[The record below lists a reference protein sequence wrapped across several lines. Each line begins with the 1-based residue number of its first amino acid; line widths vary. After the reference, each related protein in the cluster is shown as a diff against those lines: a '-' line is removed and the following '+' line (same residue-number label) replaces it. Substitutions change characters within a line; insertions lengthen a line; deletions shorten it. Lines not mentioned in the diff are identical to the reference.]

1 MTILGGHGRD
11 TLWGSSPRTTAAVA
25 YTAAPGGSVATK
37 DIATIGIAIV
47 KGETPAADWA
57 LVTFSAGGSRKVA
70 VQVVIDL
77 PHLVVESVFGIDDG
91 RWGTLAATCAP
102 ENDRAPDTSRAPG
115 AGVPGHCVA
124 AAAVDAVVN
133 RWRRGPDTP
142 QGVRDRLRAR
152 AKRETWLAAR
162 IAELAD
168 ALDDAEI
175 RAAGDGVQAACRQWA
190 RLPVG
195 GALRLT
201 WPMRF

>member
-1 MTILGGHGRD
+1 MTILGGYGWD
-11 TLWGSSPRTTAAVA
+11 TPWGSSPRATATVA
-25 YTAAPGGSVATK
+25 HVAAPGGSVTTK
-37 DIATIGIAIV
+37 NSVTTQNSVTTDVAIV

-57 LVTFSAGGSRKVA
+57 LLTLSAGGTRKIA
-70 VQVVIDL
+70 VQVVNDL

-91 RWGTLAATCAP
+91 RWATLAAGRPPDTG
-102 ENDRAPDTSRAPG
+102 RAPD
-115 AGVPGHCVA
+115 AGGPGHGVA

-201 WPMRF
+201 WPLLR

>member
-1 MTILGGHGRD
+1 MTE
-11 TLWGSSPRTTAAVA
+11 AVA
-25 YTAAPGGSVATK
+25 YVAVTGS
-37 DIATIGIAIV
+37 IATGSAAAGSAAAGRAAAGSATTGIAIV

-57 LVTFSAGGSRKVA
+57 LVTHPAGGTRKIA
-70 VQVVIDL
+70 VQVVSDL

-91 RWGTLAATCAP
+91 RWGAVASGGAR
-102 ENDRAPDTSRAPG
+102 DAGRPG
-115 AGVPGHCVA
+115 QAVA

-142 QGVRDRLRAR
+142 GGVRDRLRAR
-152 AKRETWLAAR
+152 ARRETWLAAR
-162 IAELAD
+162 LAGLAD

-175 RAAGDGVQAACRQWA
+175 GAARDGVQEACRQWA

-201 WPMRF
+201 WPLLS

>member
-1 MTILGGHGRD
+1 VTE
-11 TLWGSSPRTTAAVA
+11 AVA
-25 YTAAPGGSVATK
+25 FVAASGVRAA
-37 DIATIGIAIV
+37 DVAIV

-57 LVTFSAGGSRKVA
+57 LVTFSAGGTRKVA
-70 VQVVIDL
+70 VQVVNDL

-91 RWGTLAATCAP
+91 RWGALAFGG
-102 ENDRAPDTSRAPG
+102 APG
-115 AGVPGHCVA
+115 GGRPGQVVA

-133 RWRRGPDTP
+133 RWHRGPDSP

-152 AKRETWLAAR
+152 AQRETWLAVR
-162 IAELAD
+162 IADLAD

-175 RAAGDGVQAACRQWA
+175 RAARDGVQAACRQWA

-201 WPMRF
+201 WPLLR

>member
-1 MTILGGHGRD
+1 VTEALAYVRAAGAAIG
-11 TLWGSSPRTTAAVA
+11 TANV
-25 YTAAPGGSVATK
+25 
-37 DIATIGIAIV
+37 AIV

-57 LVTFSAGGSRKVA
+57 LVSLAGGVSRKVA
-70 VQVVIDL
+70 VQVVNDL
-77 PHLVVESVFGIDDG
+77 PQLVVESVFGIDDG
-91 RWGTLAATCAP
+91 RWGTLASG
-102 ENDRAPDTSRAPG
+102 NRGD
-115 AGVPGHCVA
+115 AGHPGHVVA

-142 QGVRDRLRAR
+142 DGVRDRLRAR

-162 IAELAD
+162 ITDLAG

-175 RAAGDGVQAACRQWA
+175 RAARDGVQAACRQWA

-201 WPMRF
+201 WPLFS

>member
-1 MTILGGHGRD
+1 MTILGGYGWD
-11 TLWGSSPRTTAAVA
+11 TPWGSSPRATATVA
-25 YTAAPGGSVATK
+25 HVAAPGGSVTTKHSVTTDSATT
-37 DIATIGIAIV
+37 DVAIV

-57 LVTFSAGGSRKVA
+57 LLTLSAGGTRKIA
-70 VQVVIDL
+70 VQVVNDL

-91 RWGTLAATCAP
+91 RWATLAAG
-102 ENDRAPDTSRAPG
+102 RAPD
-115 AGVPGHCVA
+115 AGGPGHGVA

-201 WPMRF
+201 WPLLP